1 MERLSRFATRHPW
14 IVLGTFLVLSVIL
27 GLGLP
32 RLEFDNSPEAMVP
45 PDLPAKRLL
54 DEVEETFG
62 TGSLAVAALEG
73 EIYTPEALTQLREAT
88 QALEEVPGVLRVTSL
103 ATAKRMEED
112 AGFLLIEDLV
122 PEAPLTPEDVQA
134 IRAYVASS
142 PLYQGKLV
150 SEDARYAAVLISV
163 ERGADMRA
171 LERALRDTLEAHWD
185 GPVYL
190 AGIPVM
196 SGAILD
202 TLQRDLPL
210 QVSGAA
216 LIIGLVLFLNF
227 RSLRGVFLP
236 LVTVGVAL
244 VWALGAGGW
253 LGFKLGMISSILPV
267 VVLAVGSSF
276 TLHILNRYY
285 HELAEGR
292 PKTEAIRLAV
302 RETGLGVLISALAAG
317 AGLAALYTASLP
329 QIQAFG
335 LLSAFGVLV
344 AFIGSTLIVPA
355 ILSFLRP
362 PRRVFNPERPDTTS
376 RTMVGLARW
385 VIPRRKGLLVGAGG
399 FVLTMLLGAS
409 QIQVETSFTSYFP
422 PTSPARVG
430 TDLIDR
436 VFRGSDTL
444 TVVVEGD
451 LKNPALLRG
460 ILAFEEAAQ
469 ALPEVGAVL
478 SVADVIQEIHKAL
491 TGERGIPDTSEGV
504 AQEILLY
511 QMSGNPEEI
520 TQLMDEGATIA
531 QITVQLPSLPSSE
544 MERTI
549 NELQTLAQTYIAP
562 HAGTVEF
569 TGSTVLMLEI
579 MRLIL
584 RDQLISLALALILVA
599 LFNTLLLRSAV
610 VGAVS
615 VLPLAL
621 TIAGQFGLMGI
632 AGIPLDTATALLAA
646 IAIGVGDYSVHVI
659 VRYLEERRKQAAP
672 EMAVRTA
679 LFVSGRAVVFTAL
692 AIGGG
697 FSALLWSGFV
707 PIQTF
712 GKLMGF
718 TVGAT
723 ALFALSVLPAALL
736 AFVRKNN
743 AREVTQHA

>member
-1 MERLSRFATRHPW
+1 MERVSRFATHHPW
-14 IVLGTFLVLSVIL
+14 IVLGTFLVLSVVL

-73 EIYTPEALTQLREAT
+73 DIYTPEALAQLRETT
-88 QALEEVPGVLRVTSL
+88 QAVEEVPGVLRVASL
-103 ATAKRMEED
+103 ATAQRMEED

-122 PEAPLTPEDVQA
+122 PEDSLTPEEVQA

-150 SEDARYAAVLISV
+150 SEDGRYAAVLISV
-163 ERGADMRA
+163 ERNADMLA
-171 LERALRDTLEAHWD
+171 LERALREKLEAHWD

-196 SGAILD
+196 SGAILE
-202 TLQRDLPL
+202 TLRRDLPRQMGL
-210 QVSGAA
+210 AA

-227 RSLRGVFLP
+227 RSLRGVFMP
-236 LVTVGVAL
+236 LITVGVAL
-244 VWALGAGGW
+244 IWSLGLGGW

-285 HELAEGR
+285 HELAEEKS
-292 PKTEAIRLAV
+292 KTEAIRLAV

-329 QIQAFG
+329 QIKAFG

-355 ILSFLRP
+355 ILSFLKP
-362 PRRVFNPERPDTTS
+362 PRRALNPERPDATS
-376 RTMVGLARW
+376 RAMEGLARW
-385 VIPRRKGLLVGAGG
+385 VTPRRKGVLLGAGV
-399 FVLTMLLGAS
+399 FVLLMLLGAS
-409 QIQVETSFTSYFP
+409 RIQVETSFTSYFP
-422 PTSPARVG
+422 PTSPVRVG

-451 LKNPALLRG
+451 LKDPELLRG
-460 ILAFEEAAQ
+460 ILAFEEKAQ
-469 ALPEVGAVL
+469 AMPEVGAAL
-478 SVADVIQEIHKAL
+478 SIADVIQEIHETL
-491 TGERGIPDTSEGV
+491 TGLRGIPDTSDGV

-511 QMSGNPEEI
+511 QMSGDPEDI

-531 QITVQLPSLPSSE
+531 QITVQLRSLPSSE
-544 MERTI
+544 MERTV
-549 NELQTLAQTYIAP
+549 NALKALARTYIVP
-562 HAGTVEF
+562 HADAVAF
-569 TGSTVLMLEI
+569 TGTTVLMLEI

-584 RDQLISLALALILVA
+584 RDQLVSLALALVLVA
-599 LFNTLLLRSAV
+599 LFNALLLRSLAV
-610 VGAVS
+610 GVVS

-621 TIAGQFGLMGI
+621 TIAGQFGLMGF
-632 AGIPLDTATALLAA
+632 ARIPLDTATALLAA

-672 EMAVRTA
+672 ETAARTS
-679 LFVSGRAVVFTAL
+679 LFVSGRAVFFTAL

-697 FSALLWSGFV
+697 FSALLMSGFV

-723 ALFALSVLPAALL
+723 ALFALSALPAALL
-736 AFVRKNN
+736 VFVRHTN
-743 AREVTQHA
+743 AREVMQHA